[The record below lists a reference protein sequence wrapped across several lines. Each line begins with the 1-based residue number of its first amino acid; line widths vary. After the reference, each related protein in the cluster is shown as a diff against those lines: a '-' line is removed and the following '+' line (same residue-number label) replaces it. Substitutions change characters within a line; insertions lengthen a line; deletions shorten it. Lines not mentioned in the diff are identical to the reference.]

1 MKYTKIRQSLNI
13 KYRIFQ
19 GGMAWIADASLAA
32 AVSEAGGLGII
43 SGVGQTEDV
52 REQIKKAKTLTDK
65 PFGVNIMLMAP
76 NVDEIRSEERRVG
89 QERRYRQRSRQLGI

>member
-1 MKYTKIRQSLNI
+1 
-13 KYRIFQ
+13 
-19 GGMAWIADASLAA
+19 MAWIADASLAA

-52 REQIKKAKTLTDK
+52 REQIKKAKTLTNK

-76 NVDEIRSEERRVG
+76 NVDEIASYNWCGKSRKIHRNLERK
-89 QERRYRQRSRQLGI
+89 